1 MNDLH
6 AFRSLFFHDEELGV
20 SLDLS
25 CMGLDHQW
33 LLKQKP
39 RCDAALKAMASLE
52 AGAIANPDEGRQVGH
67 YWLRNPSLSP
77 DPSVGKLILATN
89 ESIARFATS
98 IIEGGLRTEAGE
110 RFTDVLLIG
119 IGGSALGPQLL
130 DQCLASPLAV
140 LRLHFLDNTDP
151 DGIER
156 VLMQLDERLKTTL
169 VLSISK
175 SGGTA
180 ETRNGTLLVRKAMES
195 LGLRFRTQAVAI
207 TADGSALS
215 GQATAEGWL
224 ATFPMWDWVGGRTS
238 VTSAVGLLPAALR
251 GIDTDALL
259 RGAAAMDRRT
269 REPDLFR
276 NPGLLLTL
284 ALWFGS
290 EGTGA
295 KDLVVLPYRD
305 RLVLFSRYLQQLI
318 MESLGKEK
326 NLLGEVVQQGLTVYG
341 NKGSTDQHAFVQQL
355 REGVP
360 NFFVAFV
367 EVLED
372 GPLACEP
379 VDSAGSTA
387 GDYLLGFLLGTRSAL
402 HEKGRSSLT
411 ITLRDLNAFSV
422 GALIALFERVVG
434 FYASMASL
442 NAYHQPGVEA
452 GKRAAGLALAL
463 QGRVLATLR
472 DAGEPRSLD
481 ELIQTVQPDSSVDL
495 FYLLRHLAAN
505 GRIRTIGIGPFDQK
519 YHLASVP
526 DP

>member
-1 MNDLH
+1 
-6 AFRSLFFHDEELGV
+6 
-20 SLDLS
+20 
-25 CMGLDHQW
+25 
-33 LLKQKP
+33 
-39 RCDAALKAMASLE
+39 
-52 AGAIANPDEGRQVGH
+52 
-67 YWLRNPSLSP
+67 
-77 DPSVGKLILATN
+77 
-89 ESIARFATS
+89 
-98 IIEGGLRTEAGE
+98 
-110 RFTDVLLIG
+110 
-119 IGGSALGPQLL
+119 
-130 DQCLASPLAV
+130 
-140 LRLHFLDNTDP
+140 
-151 DGIER
+151 
-156 VLMQLDERLKTTL
+156 
-169 VLSISK
+169 
-175 SGGTA
+175 
-180 ETRNGTLLVRKAMES
+180 
-195 LGLRFRTQAVAI
+195 
-207 TADGSALS
+207 
-215 GQATAEGWL
+215 
-224 ATFPMWDWVGGRTS
+224 
-238 VTSAVGLLPAALR
+238 
-251 GIDTDALL
+251 
-259 RGAAAMDRRT
+259 
-269 REPDLFR
+269 
-276 NPGLLLTL
+276 
-284 ALWFGS
+284 
-290 EGTGA
+290 
-295 KDLVVLPYRD
+295 
-305 RLVLFSRYLQQLI
+305 
-318 MESLGKEK
+318 
-326 NLLGEVVQQGLTVYG
+326 
-341 NKGSTDQHAFVQQL
+341 
-355 REGVP
+355 VP